1 VLDFSS
7 LINKVP
13 MSNKL
18 FSRDEKVR
26 SIIMTVFSVPSIV
39 LELRIIRVLQDSN
52 WKILRSLVNDTT
64 LLRKYK
70 ERRKTWVQAA
80 GHEGS
85 FVEGNKKGT
94 VLKKYSLQEEECY
107 KELMQDNLMRAVP
120 RFFQTVEIE
129 GEKYM
134 ELCCCLSDFKNP
146 SIMDIKMGVRTF
158 VESEV
163 SLNKQRSDLY
173 ERMISEDPESTTEE
187 ENRKKSVT
195 KLRYLDWRDERSS
208 SRSLGFRVEG
218 LIKDGKTNKDFKSL
232 KSQMEI
238 SCLLKSFI
246 SNGKI
251 KKKYLERLK
260 EIESLCIQS
269 NFFQRHQLIGTSL
282 LFVNDDKNGNIWMID
297 FGKSYKA
304 IAENEKMDFSRRENG
319 YLDGL
324 RNIISILESI
334 RS

>member
-1 VLDFSS
+1 METDPEECSEIIEQTNSDKQRNDQTTEGRLNLAS
-7 LINKVP
+7 LHRNI
-13 MSNKL
+13 
-18 FSRDEKVR
+18 FQR
-26 SIIMTVFSVPSIV
+26 
-39 LELRIIRVLQDSN
+39 QDSN
-52 WKILRSLVNDTT
+52 WRILRSLVNDTT

-120 RFFQTVEIE
+120 RFFQTVEID

-134 ELCCCLSDFKNP
+134 ELCCCLSDFRNP

-158 VESEV
+158 VEADA
-163 SLNKQRSDLY
+163 SLAKERSDLY
-173 ERMISEDPESTTEE
+173 ERMVKEDPYSTTEE
-187 ENRKKSVT
+187 ENRRRSVT

-218 LIKDGKTNKDFKSL
+218 IIQNGNTTNDFKSL
-232 KSQMEI
+232 KTNDGI
-238 SCLLKSFI
+238 SNLLKSFI
-246 SNGKI
+246 TNPKI
-251 KKKYLERLK
+251 KDMYLERLR
-260 EIESLCIQS
+260 EIERLCVES
-269 NFFQRHQLIGTSL
+269 SFFQRHQLIGTSL
-282 LFVNDDKNGNIWMID
+282 LFVNDDNNGNIWMID

-304 IAENEKMDFSRRENG
+304 DEEENNVKMDFSRRENG
-319 YLDGL
+319 YFAGL
-324 RNIISILESI
+324 RNIITILESI
-334 RS
+334 

>member
-1 VLDFSS
+1 
-7 LINKVP
+7 
-13 MSNKL
+13 MESNEGECEVVETDRESEAIENGKPT
-18 FSRDEKVR
+18 DENPGLSFVR
-26 SIIMTVFSVPSIV
+26 RHMFQ
-39 LELRIIRVLQDSN
+39 RQDSN

-120 RFFQTVEIE
+120 RFFQTVEID

-158 VESEV
+158 VESEA

-173 ERMISEDPESTTEE
+173 ERMIDEDPNSTTEE

-218 LIKDGKTNKDFKSL
+218 LIKDGETNKDFKSL
-232 KSQMEI
+232 RTQIEI
-238 SCLLKSFI
+238 SNLLKSFI
-246 SNGKI
+246 TNVKI
-251 KKKYLERLK
+251 KKKYLERLQ
-260 EIESLCIQS
+260 EIETLCLES
-269 NFFQRHQLIGTSL
+269 SFFQRHQLIGTSL

-297 FGKSYKA
+297 FGKSFKA
-304 IAENEKMDFSRRENG
+304 DGENENMDFSRRENG
-319 YLDGL
+319 YLEGL
-324 RNIISILESI
+324 
-334 RS
+334 